1 MKHTIKVNK
10 TAIYHS
16 LGDLSSA
23 KTIWFVLHG
32 YGYSAERFINMFKP
46 VLNNDTAIIAPE
58 GFSKFYLKGVDG
70 KVGASWMTKDDR
82 ENEITDYV
90 NYLNQLY
97 ELVLENKS
105 NVKINILGFSQGA
118 ATASRWICDNKIT
131 IDNFILWC
139 GVFPNDMNFEIISN
153 VKTYFL
159 YGDDDKYVTKDRVTK
174 QQELINN
181 SKLNIKT
188 IVFKGKHEIPGN
200 VLLEQALTN
209 NW

>member
-1 MKHTIKVNK
+1 
-10 TAIYHS
+10 
-16 LGDLSSA
+16 
-23 KTIWFVLHG
+23 
-32 YGYSAERFINMFKP
+32 
-46 VLNNDTAIIAPE
+46 
-58 GFSKFYLKGVDG
+58 
-70 KVGASWMTKDDR
+70 
-82 ENEITDYV
+82 
-90 NYLNQLY
+90 
-97 ELVLENKS
+97 LENKS